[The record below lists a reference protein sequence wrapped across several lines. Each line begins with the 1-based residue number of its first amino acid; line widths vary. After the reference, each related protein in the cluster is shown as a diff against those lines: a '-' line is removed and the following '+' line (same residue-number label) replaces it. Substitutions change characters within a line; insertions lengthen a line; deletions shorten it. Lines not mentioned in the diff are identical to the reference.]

1 MSSREIVQQPTA
13 TPTFNDVATIK
24 MTSGQSQRI
33 MPMKTNLRE
42 EQEDE
47 LEKMS
52 REEEELEH
60 FLKMAE
66 LLDAL
71 DSQSPT
77 AMPDTPEVTTKTAY
91 TLTKTAANTVGP
103 DPELLAYTS
112 KMFGLN

>member
-1 MSSREIVQQPTA
+1 MSSRDIVQQPTA
-13 TPTFNDVATIK
+13 TPTSNDVTTIK
-24 MTSGQSQRI
+24 MTSGHSQRI
-33 MPMKTNLRE
+33 MPMKTNEQE

-47 LEKMS
+47 LEKMR

-71 DSQSPT
+71 DSQSTT
-77 AMPDTPEVTTKTAY
+77 AIPDTPEVATKTAY
-91 TLTKTAANTVGP
+91 MLTKKATNSVGP